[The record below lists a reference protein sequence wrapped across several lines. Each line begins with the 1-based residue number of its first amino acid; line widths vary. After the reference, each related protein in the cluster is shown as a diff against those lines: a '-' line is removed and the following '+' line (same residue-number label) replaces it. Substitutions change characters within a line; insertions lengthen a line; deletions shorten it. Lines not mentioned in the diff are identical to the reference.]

1 MAGFGLRGETMKK
14 YLATSAM
21 LALISGAATAGGSGR
36 SGQNVGILFEEGN
49 YAEVSVGSVSP
60 DVSGTAL
67 GANSGD
73 MASSYLQVGAGYKRD
88 INDQLSFALIYDQP
102 YGADVDYP
110 TGTGYAFAGSTA
122 ELKTNALT
130 GILRYKLDNGVS
142 VHGGLRVQTLE
153 AKASIPVLTYNA
165 TGERDTGVGYLV
177 GAAYEKPEIALRVA
191 LTYFSKVKHEMDT
204 SEFLGITRPDTVT
217 STETPQA
224 VNLDLQ
230 TGIAEGTLLFG
241 GVRWVEWSAFEI
253 APAAYTATI
262 GSPLVAFKND
272 TFTYTLGIGRKLAEN
287 LSGSVAVSY
296 EKTLGDT
303 VSNLGPTDGRLG
315 LTLGLRYTK
324 DNMVISGGINYTR
337 VGSANTVISST
348 GPILSS
354 FTDNSSVGAGIKIG
368 YRF

>member
-1 MAGFGLRGETMKK
+1 MNK

-21 LALISGAATAGGSGR
+21 LALISGAASAGGSGR
-36 SGQNVGILFEEGN
+36 SGQNIGILFEEGN
-49 YAEVSVGSVSP
+49 YAEVSVGSISP

-73 MASSYLQVGAGYKRD
+73 MASSYLQIGAGYKRD
-88 INDQLSFALIYDQP
+88 INDQLSFAVIYDQP

-110 TGTGYAFAGSTA
+110 SGTGYAFAGSTA
-122 ELKTNALT
+122 ELETHALT
-130 GILRYKLDNGVS
+130 GILRYKFDTGVS
-142 VHGGLRVQTLE
+142 LHGGLRAQTLE
-153 AKASIPVLTYNA
+153 ASASIPSIGGYTAN
-165 TGERDTGVGYLV
+165 GERDTGVGYLV

-191 LTYFSKVKHEMDT
+191 ITYFSKVKHELAT
-204 SEFLGITRPDTVT
+204 SEFLGVSQPDTVT

-230 TGIAEGTLLFG
+230 TGIAKDTLLFG

-253 APAAYTATI
+253 APAAYTGTI
-262 GSPLVAFKND
+262 GSPLVAFQNN
-272 TFTYTLGIGRKLAEN
+272 TFTYTLGVGRKFSEN
-287 LSGSVAVSY
+287 LSGSAAVSY
-296 EKTLGDT
+296 EETLGDT

-315 LTLGLRYTK
+315 LTLGLRYTM

-337 VGSANTVISST
+337 IGGANTVVSSA

-354 FTDNSSVGAGIKIG
+354 FTDNSSVGVGFKVG